1 MIDIYRDNEA
11 ILSVS
16 NKNATHKDVV
26 MGDNNVKIDLVVSK
40 ELDVKDG
47 DYIVFK
53 GIKYT
58 QNRDVEFVKRSAICF
73 EYYCEFEHPLYR
85 LLDKLFI
92 FNLTNSP
99 VFTLTGKLADFVNL
113 VIWNMNLSEDN
124 PQGIDEG
131 WVAGSIID
139 TDYLSISFDSINCKD
154 ALSMIAGVDYF
165 NAEYYFSE
173 NGKKIN
179 FTAHIENE
187 TGLVF
192 EQGAG
197 KGLYSIRQ
205 ENVDTK
211 DTVTRVYPVGGTQN
225 VPNALADGN
234 GNLKLPELF
243 LQDTSEYS
251 RIVEKR
257 VVFDSIFPHFLGTI
271 GSVEGDNNEMIFCP
285 QIDFDLNEIAVG
297 DNARINFITGDLM
310 GISFQFSYD
319 HALQRV
325 TLIEQ
330 EDTVALAGDDGTVP
344 MIPSLLK
351 RANVD
356 DKFNFTGV
364 IMPDSYN
371 TNAITGLREKGS
383 SFLAFYKRKRVKF
396 VLDIDNRWMRNK
408 TALKAGDLVRIKIAE
423 RGIDTPIRIT
433 DISTSLYDGKVSATV
448 SNYLDENWEKQV
460 EGKLSSIKTTV
471 ISGNYG
477 GSEVDIL
484 QQSDA
489 RPVSDRNVMSGLRSR
504 KEFLR
509 KDATDTAS
517 ERISFDKGFDAY
529 NFEQGQLLGSGL
541 GVFEDA
547 LGNSVL
553 EVDKLSVR
561 KEAWFNEI
569 VINQIR
575 FQGGIVV
582 YSAAALEVLAVQF
595 FSTYIQVKFDTKNGQ
610 IANQFVV
617 DDQVRCQRFVGGSV
631 TKYYMSRV
639 TSVGADY
646 INLSRQDYDGT
657 LNPEVGDV
665 IVQFGNRTDVNRQA
679 LIEINALYGGKQ
691 TFYNGVNSYSLT
703 DKNIIDIGRVLVDN
717 QLQNLIRVYGNAY
730 VGARDLSSYFKF
742 DSVTQQAEFKGKIT
756 FQSGKTDTEL
766 ESEIAG
772 FGSDGIITPA
782 EKRELKI
789 QWDEIAYEFQPLY
802 EQGDALGCASLYIY
816 DDAYSYLYNYLF
828 VNPNL
833 LNPANMGIDSTIV
846 PSAYKTVWSDFLK
859 SRATLRTEIAAAIN
873 ALVDVAISDGV
884 LTPAEKLQLKSMW
897 DGMVADHGKVVRR
910 ATAAGITALTAYTTF
925 VSKYNTLTTY
935 LNAIFTSM
943 TTNSTI
949 APATFKT
956 NFSDYSTAKA
966 DVEKYLD
973 EYDEQTIASM
983 IANIDNLYSEIA
995 GFGSD
1000 GIITPAE
1007 KRELKIQWDEIAY
1020 EFQDLYDQGDRLGCA
1035 SFDVYEDAYSAL
1047 YSYLFVNP
1055 NLLNPANMGIDS
1067 TIVPSAYK
1075 LVWANFF
1082 KLRAALRTEIAA
1094 AINALVDI
1102 VASDGVLTPAEKLQL
1117 KSMWD
1122 GMVADHGKVV
1132 RRATAAGITA
1142 LTAYTTFV
1150 SKYNTLTTYL
1160 NAIFTSMTTN
1170 STIVPATFKTNFS
1183 DYATAKAEVEKYL
1196 DEYDEQ
1202 TTASMI
1208 DNIDKA
1214 ISDSWITPAEK
1225 RGLKIQWDTIT
1236 SEVTRIYDLA
1246 ESLGCPSFDVYYERF
1261 YNLSTYLNSI
1271 SLFTNMA
1278 ESTYISN
1285 VTTFRAYWVAYYQ
1298 DKEIILS
1305 EINDKLGIKAS
1316 AADYLRTA
1324 MQGSTDIT
1332 GGLLLTNLLLMK
1344 STAGAILGGMSG
1356 ILADLVGMW
1365 TGGTYE
1371 QAQNGTANVILYKN
1385 GTAKVG
1391 IFKVFSDRV
1400 EVDLPYGKLKFDG
1413 TGLYLLDANSNKK
1426 VEIYSGSIPTLASIV
1441 GDGSQLSV
1449 PAQSLN
1455 ATFVNE
1461 TVLTNFGGQFSL
1473 AKASN
1478 KITMNV
1484 NATIKFTLAGSN
1496 VELYWRIRNT
1506 GTNEIIM
1513 WGSPII
1519 YTTGELG
1526 TTKNISLYTSIYDKP
1541 AGTYQL
1547 ELRIYTGGGTSFT
1560 YNKLDVTSGYV
1571 NYQVINPRTIIG
1583 ANGMASIYSNSEYF
1597 HVEKN
1602 VGDKMRIRLS
1612 GDVQINGTNY

>member
-1 MIDIYRDNEA
+1 MIEIYRDNEA

-26 MGDNNVKIDLVVSK
+26 MGDNNVKIDLVVTK

-124 PQGIDEG
+124 PQGIDES
-131 WVAGSIID
+131 WTIGSIID

-197 KGLYSIRQ
+197 KGLYSIKQ

-271 GSVEGDNNEMIFCP
+271 GSVAGDNNEMIFCS

-297 DNARINFITGDLM
+297 ENARINFITGDLM

-319 HALQRV
+319 NALQRV

-330 EDTVALAGDDGTVP
+330 EDTVALAGDDGTMP
-344 MIPSLLK
+344 MVPSLIK
-351 RANVD
+351 RANVG

-364 IMPDSYN
+364 IMPETYN
-371 TNAITGLREKGS
+371 TNAITELREKGS

-509 KDATDTAS
+509 KDATDTAA

-529 NFEQGQLLGSGL
+529 NFEQGQFLGSGL
-541 GVFEDA
+541 GVFEDGS
-547 LGNSVL
+547 GNSVL
-553 EVDKLSVR
+553 EVDKLNVR

-582 YSAAALEVLAVQF
+582 YSAASLEVLDVLGA
-595 FSTYIQVKFDTKNGQ
+595 STYYRVKFDTKNGQ
-610 IANQFVV
+610 IANQFAVE
-617 DDQVRCQRFVGGSV
+617 DQVRCQRFVGGSV

-639 TSVGADY
+639 TSVGTDY

-657 LNPEVGDV
+657 LNPEVGDM

-730 VGARDLSSYFKF
+730 VGSRNLSSYFKF
-742 DSVTQQAEFKGKIT
+742 DSATGLAEFKGKFT
-756 FQSGKTDTEL
+756 FQSGKTDDEL
-766 ESEIAG
+766 ENEIAG

-789 QWDEIAYEFQPLY
+789 QWDEIAYEFQALY
-802 EQGDALGCASLYIY
+802 DQGDGLSCASFEVYG
-816 DDAYSYLYNYLF
+816 DAYSALYNYLF

-833 LNPANMGIDSTIV
+833 LNPDNMGIDSIIV
-846 PSAYKTVWSDFLK
+846 PSAYKLVWSNFLK
-859 SRATLRTEIAAAIN
+859 SRAALRTEIADAIN
-873 ALVDVAISDGV
+873 LLVDMVISDGV

-897 DGMVADHGKVVRR
+897 DGMVADHGRVVRR
-910 ATAAGITALTAYTTF
+910 GTAAGITAYTVYTTF
-925 VSKYNTLTTY
+925 VSKYNALVTY
-935 LNAIFTSM
+935 LDPIFTTM
-943 TTNSTI
+943 G
-949 APATFKT
+949 AT
-956 NFSDYSTAKA
+956 
-966 DVEKYLD
+966 
-973 EYDEQTIASM
+973 
-983 IANIDNLYSEIA
+983 
-995 GFGSD
+995 
-1000 GIITPAE
+1000 
-1007 KRELKIQWDEIAY
+1007 
-1020 EFQDLYDQGDRLGCA
+1020 
-1035 SFDVYEDAYSAL
+1035 SA
-1047 YSYLFVNP
+1047 
-1055 NLLNPANMGIDS
+1055 
-1067 TIVPSAYK
+1067 
-1075 LVWANFF
+1075 
-1082 KLRAALRTEIAA
+1082 
-1094 AINALVDI
+1094 
-1102 VASDGVLTPAEKLQL
+1102 
-1117 KSMWD
+1117 
-1122 GMVADHGKVV
+1122 
-1132 RRATAAGITA
+1132 
-1142 LTAYTTFV
+1142 
-1150 SKYNTLTTYL
+1150 
-1160 NAIFTSMTTN
+1160 
-1170 STIVPATFKTNFS
+1170 IVPATFKTVFS
-1183 DYATAKAEVEKYL
+1183 DYTTAKAEVEKYL
-1196 DEYDEQ
+1196 DERDEQ
-1202 TTASMI
+1202 TIASMI
-1208 DNIDKA
+1208 ADINKA

-1236 SEVTRIYDLA
+1236 SEVDGIYAQA
-1246 ESLGCPSFDVYYERF
+1246 EDLGCDNHDLYYTSFT
-1261 YNLSTYLNSI
+1261 NLSNYLSLI

-1278 ESTYISN
+1278 ESTYIAN
-1285 VTTFRAYWVAYYQ
+1285 VTTFKAYWIAYYQ
-1298 DKEIILS
+1298 YKEIIIS
-1305 EINDKLGIKAS
+1305 EINSKLGIKAS
-1316 AADYLRTA
+1316 AADYLIAA

-1344 STAGAILGGMSG
+1344 SAGGSIRGGMSG
-1356 ILADLVGMW
+1356 LVGDPVGSW
-1365 TGGTYE
+1365 AGGTYE
-1371 QAQNGTANVILYKN
+1371 QALTDAGKAFKSAMESAALDKKSDGSGHRAFGNLAWNAAGDVFLKGAIEALEGTFGN
-1385 GTAKVG
+1385 
-1391 IFKVFSDRV
+1391 
-1400 EVDLPYGKLKFDG
+1400 LKISGNTLVNSSIKITTDG
-1413 TGLYLLDANSNKK
+1413 VPNMLALVTPSYLSIARQSSWSGAYANSGTFEVTSKAVLEFK
-1426 VEIYSGSIPTLASIV
+1426 IQSSG
-1441 GDGSQLSV
+1441 
-1449 PAQSLN
+1449 
-1455 ATFVNE
+1455 
-1461 TVLTNFGGQFSL
+1461 
-1473 AKASN
+1473 
-1478 KITMNV
+1478 
-1484 NATIKFTLAGSN
+1484 AGSN
-1496 VELYWRIRNT
+1496 YGWAWELRKYYDDSVVAYGSSNNSNTKDLQTVVVMPGELYYLYATPYVTTPGSPYVYLYGAESDDVIKLKYYEQRTVVADDGFYSFFNGQSYVYFKQGEQFHARIAESGIDLSPIGVT
-1506 GTNEIIM
+1506 ISGGTN
-1513 WGSPII
+1513 
-1519 YTTGELG
+1519 GEG
-1526 TTKNISLYTSIYDKP
+1526 RVSILP
-1541 AGTYQL
+1541 NGV
-1547 ELRIYTGGGTSFT
+1547 EFWWNNRILRISDSGFQKSTNAGDTWTSF
-1560 YNKLDVTSGYV
+1560 
-1571 NYQVINPRTIIG
+1571 
-1583 ANGMASIYSNSEYF
+1583 
-1597 HVEKN
+1597 
-1602 VGDKMRIRLS
+1602 
-1612 GDVQINGTNY
+1612 